1 MPIKPPPPV
10 ALYGDMER
18 ARQIAR
24 SWRPLDQLSPG
35 DAEIVARAIAEGIA
49 EGRRH
54 GLELAKAD
62 VEACKSKAD
71 TSEELTHET

>member
-1 MPIKPPPPV
+1 MPIKPPPPM
-10 ALYGDMER
+10 ACYGDLER

-24 SWRPLDQLSPG
+24 SWKPLDQLSRF

-54 GLELAKAD
+54 GMELAKAD
-62 VEACKSKAD
+62 LEA
-71 TSEELTHET
+71 

>member
-1 MPIKPPPPV
+1 M
-10 ALYGDMER
+10 ACYGDLER

-24 SWRPLDQLSPG
+24 SWKPLGQLSPF
-35 DAEIVARAIAEGIA
+35 DAEMVARAIAEGIA

-62 VEACKSKAD
+62 LEV
-71 TSEELTHET
+71 